1 VSAARHA
8 AVAVAIVA
16 APAALVLAWRIGTDW
31 RLLSESRTVE
41 HGDAVTDVLAVRE
54 LCGADVTLT
63 WDLADSTG
71 LDPLPELLA
80 GRTVSGTVVAGAV
93 ACSVGVP
100 AVDVGADRVTVTITQ
115 PRVVRSWVDVEA
127 TPAPAQS
134 RGLLDRLVD
143 TIDCGLGSCTG
154 PGDAVDRWLDE
165 AATEAARLAAE
176 SDAVEVATV
185 EVTALVEQLV
195 AEATGLPV
203 TVLVEEVT
211 R

>member
-1 VSAARHA
+1 MTGRNV

-16 APAALVLAWRIGTDW
+16 APASLVVAWKLAGDW
-31 RLLSESRTVE
+31 TLMSQSRSVE
-41 HGDAVTDVLAVRE
+41 HGDAVADVLAVRE
-54 LCGADVTLT
+54 LCGAEVTLT
-63 WDLADSTG
+63 WDLADEQAWEHV
-71 LDPLPELLA
+71 PELLA
-80 GRTVSGTVVAGAV
+80 GRTVHGTVTARAV

-100 AVDVGADRVTVTITQ
+100 AVEVGDDAVTVTLTE
-115 PRVVRSWVDVEA
+115 PRIVRSWIDVEA

-134 RGLLDRLVD
+134 RGLLDRLADVV
-143 TIDCGLGSCTG
+143 DCGFGDCGG

-165 AATEAARLAAE
+165 AASEAARLAAE
-176 SDAVEVATV
+176 SDAVDVATA

-203 TVLVEEVT
+203 TVTVGEVV

>member
-1 VSAARHA
+1 MSAAKHV

-16 APAALVLAWRIGTDW
+16 APAALVVAWRIGGDW
-31 RLLSESRTVE
+31 KLLHESRTVE
-41 HGDAVTDVLAVRE
+41 HGQAVADVLAVRE

-80 GRTVSGTVVAGAV
+80 GRTVSGTVTAGAV

-100 AVDVGADRVTVTITQ
+100 AVDVTADRVTVTVTE
-115 PRVVRSWVDVEA
+115 PRIVRSWIDVEA
-127 TPAPAQS
+127 TTAPAQS

-143 TIDCGLGSCTG
+143 TVDCAIGSCTG

-165 AATEAARLAAE
+165 AAEEAARLAAE
-176 SDAVEVATV
+176 GDAVEVAAA

-195 AEATGLPV
+195 GEATGLPV
-203 TVLVEEVT
+203 TVRVGEVA

>member
-1 VSAARHA
+1 MSAARHA

-16 APAALVLAWRIGTDW
+16 APAALILAWRIGGDW
-31 RLLSESRTVE
+31 KLLSESRTVE
-41 HGDAVTDVLAVRE
+41 HGQAVNEVLAVRE

-80 GRTVSGTVVAGAV
+80 GRTVSGTVTANAV

-100 AVDVGADRVTVTITQ
+100 AVDVSADRVTVTITE
-115 PRVVRSWVDVEA
+115 PRVLRSWVDVEA

-176 SDAVEVATV
+176 SDAVEVATA
-185 EVTALVEQLV
+185 EVRALVEQLV
-195 AEATGLPV
+195 ADATGLPV